1 MINKTKP
8 HSPEAETA
16 VIASCLLKEDGSVY
30 DEVSQIVTPADFYI
44 QRNQILFAS
53 IASLVSR
60 GVSLDEVALLEQ
72 LRKQGDE
79 ESVGGLT
86 TIYSIQESVD
96 TPLQA
101 KYYADVVREKAKLR
115 EIIRHSQLAAE
126 QAYSQE
132 EDADKISSSLESNLQ
147 SLQDVSQS
155 DDGHIHTAAESLRED
170 FKAMLNGTYEVKS
183 VPTRIAQIDEKLTLE
198 ALPMVR

>member
-30 DEVSQIVTPADFYI
+30 DEVSQIVTPTDFYI

-53 IASLVSR
+53 IASLVST
-60 GVSLDEVALLEQ
+60 GVSLDEVAILEQ

-86 TIYSIQESVD
+86 SHIQHTGGRRHALASQILCRCCEREG
-96 TPLQA
+96 QA
-101 KYYADVVREKAKLR
+101 
-115 EIIRHSQLAAE
+115 
-126 QAYSQE
+126 
-132 EDADKISSSLESNLQ
+132 
-147 SLQDVSQS
+147 
-155 DDGHIHTAAESLRED
+155 T
-170 FKAMLNGTYEVKS
+170 
-183 VPTRIAQIDEKLTLE
+183 
-198 ALPMVR
+198 